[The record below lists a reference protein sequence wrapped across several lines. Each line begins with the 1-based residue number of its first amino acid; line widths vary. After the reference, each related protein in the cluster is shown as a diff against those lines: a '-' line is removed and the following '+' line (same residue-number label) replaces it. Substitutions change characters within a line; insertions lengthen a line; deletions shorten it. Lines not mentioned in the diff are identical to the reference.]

1 MAKELYLALDIST
14 SKIGLCL
21 FSSDKKLLR
30 INHILLKNTKID
42 SDYRYLLKADTFR
55 EYIKQYKEESEKQYN
70 CKITNIIIEDPL
82 GSSNNINTA
91 MLLAKFN
98 GVCSYILYEMFGFM
112 PIHITVHNIRKS
124 FCKEF
129 LQYKNKKEVL
139 SFPKNIDKK
148 LYIWEKVS
156 KLHPEVEWIFNKNG
170 ELKEENF
177 DMSDS
182 VAVMYAYFDIYK
194 PKQ

>member
-1 MAKELYLALDIST
+1 MFKACTFK
-14 SKIGLCL
+14 
-21 FSSDKKLLR
+21 
-30 INHILLKNTKID
+30 
-42 SDYRYLLKADTFR
+42 DYIVK
-55 EYIKQYKEESEKQYN
+55 YKEEAEKEYN
-70 CKITNIIIEDPL
+70 AKIVSVIIEDPL

-98 GVCSYILYEMFGFM
+98 GVCSYILYDIFNLI
-112 PIHITVHNIRKS
+112 PVHITVHNIRKS
-124 FCKEF
+124 FCNEFITYKSGKEA
-129 LQYKNKKEVL
+129 L

-182 VAVMYAYFDIYK
+182 VAVMYAYFDLYK
-194 PKQ
+194 KL